1 MPPVK
6 RSVLPKLSRRERAKA
21 THWRIVKAAYTLFC
35 ARGYAGTTMAQIAEA
50 AGVAVQTV
58 YFTFHT
64 KSMLLSRAYDF
75 AVMGEDEPL
84 TPDKQLWYGAMT
96 AEQDVEK
103 ALRHLVTGVGEI
115 TRRVTPLY
123 LVARVA
129 ADGDPDAARVMA
141 FHERWA
147 AEGYRQMLEL
157 LRAKAGLR
165 PGLSLERATD
175 LLLLFVGAD
184 VYHVLVGGDGWSH
197 EEWTDWAVSTAAEQI
212 FGRYRGGPRFPVRG
226 GRFSP
231 ASRRR
236 DHDATQAG
244 HRHKG

>member
-1 MPPVK
+1 MTAVK
-6 RSVLPKLSRRERAKA
+6 RSIPPKLSRRERAKA

-35 ARGYAGTTMAQIAEA
+35 AQGYAGTTMAQIAEA

-75 AVMGEDEPL
+75 AVMGENEPL
-84 TPDKQLWYGAMT
+84 PPDKQPWYRAMT
-96 AEQDVEK
+96 AEQDLAK
-103 ALRHLVTGVGEI
+103 AVRHLVTGVGEI

-141 FHERWA
+141 FHARWA
-147 AEGYRQMLEL
+147 AEGFRQMLEV

-175 LLLLFVGAD
+175 LLLLFVGGD
-184 VYHVLVGGDGWSH
+184 VYHVLVSGDGWSH
-197 EEWTDWAVSTAAEQI
+197 EEWTDWTVSTVAEQI
-212 FGRYRGGPRFPVRG
+212 FGRPAVKI
-226 GRFSP
+226 GRSG
-231 ASRRR
+231 AR
-236 DHDATQAG
+236 
-244 HRHKG
+244 

>member
-1 MPPVK
+1 MPAVK
-6 RSVLPKLSRRERAKA
+6 RSVPAKLSRRERAKA

-35 ARGYAGTTMAQIAEA
+35 ARGYAGTTMAEIAEE

-84 TPDKQLWYGAMT
+84 TPDKQPWYGAMT

-147 AEGYRQMLEL
+147 AEGFRQMLEL
-157 LRAKAGLR
+157 LRAKAGLP
-165 PGLSLERATD
+165 PGLRVERAT
-175 LLLLFVGAD
+175 
-184 VYHVLVGGDGWSH
+184 HLVPAFAGP
-197 EEWTDWAVSTAAEQI
+197 AVPPI
-212 FGRYRGGPRFPVRG
+212 PG
-226 GRFSP
+226 
-231 ASRRR
+231 
-236 DHDATQAG
+236 
-244 HRHKG
+244 